1 MAGTDVKRA
10 DAAAGRRRGRP
21 PQSEADAAAAR
32 ARIVEATA
40 EVFAEHGSHGMSVAL
55 IIERAGIARPTFY
68 RYFANA
74 EQPLQLV
81 LDSSDLALVDG
92 LQRALDSADDEIDMV
107 LRGIDAYL
115 AWARGHGPA
124 LRPLFAE
131 LHDPSSPVSGHRER
145 TLLILRERLIA
156 RFSRVGRR
164 PPPSI
169 DIDVLLH
176 AFEYVGFRVAM
187 ADSDDASVEWAR
199 TTMARIALVL
209 LGTSAD
215 LEVAR
220 EIPGLLREPEEPA
233 QPVLDGAGDGDAGAL
248 PTLPPLS

>member
-1 MAGTDVKRA
+1 MAGIDVKRA
-10 DAAAGRRRGRP
+10 GRPRGRP
-21 PQSEADAAAAR
+21 PQSQADAAAAR

-81 LDSSDLALVDG
+81 LDSSDMALVDG
-92 LQRALDSADDEIDMV
+92 LQRALDSADNEIDMV

-115 AWARGHGPA
+115 AWALGHGPA

-145 TLLILRERLIA
+145 TLLMLRERLIT
-156 RFSRVGRR
+156 RFAHIGRR
-164 PPPSI
+164 PPPSV

-187 ADSDDASVEWAR
+187 ADSADASVDWAR

-215 LEVAR
+215 LDVAR
-220 EIPGLLREPEEPA
+220 GIPGLLREPSEA
-233 QPVLDGAGDGDAGAL
+233 DQPVLDGVGADGTDD
-248 PTLPPLS
+248 TPPLP

>member
-1 MAGTDVKRA
+1 VASTDVKS
-10 DAAAGRRRGRP
+10 GRRRGRP

-32 ARIVEATA
+32 ARIVRATA

-81 LDSSDLALVDG
+81 LDASDMALVDG
-92 LQRALDSADDEIDMV
+92 LQQAIEAADDEIEMV

-115 AWARGHGPA
+115 AWAGNHGRA

-145 TLLILRERLIA
+145 TLLMLRERLIG
-156 RFSRVGRR
+156 RFERIGRR

-187 ADSDDASVEWAR
+187 ADSGDASLDWAR
-199 TTMARIALVL
+199 ATMTRIALVL
-209 LGTSAD
+209 LGTTAD
-215 LEVAR
+215 LERALAL
-220 EIPGLLREPEEPA
+220 PGLLR
-233 QPVLDGAGDGDAGAL
+233 GAD
-248 PTLPPLS
+248 

>member
-1 MAGTDVKRA
+1 VAGTDVKRSP
-10 DAAAGRRRGRP
+10 AAARRRGRP
-21 PQSEADAAAAR
+21 PQSAADAAAAR

-40 EVFAEHGSHGMSVAL
+40 DVFAEHGSHGLSVAL
-55 IIERAGIARPTFY
+55 IIDRAGIARPTFY

-81 LDSSDLALVDG
+81 LDSSDMALVDG
-92 LQRALDSADDEIDMV
+92 LQHALDSADDEIDMV

-115 AWARGHGPA
+115 AWARDHGRA

-145 TLLILRERLIA
+145 TLQVLRERLIA
-156 RFSRVGRR
+156 RFGRIGRR

-187 ADSDDASVEWAR
+187 ADSDDATVEWAR

-209 LGTSAD
+209 LGTAAD
-215 LEVAR
+215 LEAAR
-220 EIPGLLREPEEPA
+220 GIPGLLREPSGA
-233 QPVLDGAGDGDAGAL
+233 DQPVVDGAGDGTADA
-248 PTLPPLS
+248 LPPLP

>member
-1 MAGTDVKRA
+1 MAGPDVK
-10 DAAAGRRRGRP
+10 DTAAAPAGRRRGRP
-21 PQSEADAAAAR
+21 PQSQADAAAAR

-81 LDSSDLALVDG
+81 LDASDMALVNG
-92 LQRALDSADDEIDMV
+92 LQHALDSADTEIEMV

-145 TLLILRERLIA
+145 TLLMLRERLIA
-156 RFSRVGRR
+156 RFGRIGRR

-176 AFEYVGFRVAM
+176 AFEYAGFRVAM
-187 ADSDDASVEWAR
+187 ADSDGATLEWAR
-199 TTMARIALVL
+199 RTMARIALVL
-209 LGTSAD
+209 LGTAAD
-215 LEVAR
+215 LDVAR
-220 EIPGLLREPEEPA
+220 GIPGLLREPADED
-233 QPVLDGAGDGDAGAL
+233 QPLLDGAGDGL
-248 PTLPPLS
+248 PS